1 MWWEILEVTAEADQK
16 AIKQAYARKLKQT
29 RPDDDPE
36 GFKVLHDAYKQ
47 ALAWSSYQDFID
59 HDDHYEDDERS
70 TKQALQSSENLTEQ
84 IIEPK
89 TALKLTRLA
98 PPTSLIET
106 EPTSYPP
113 LVLQAAEQEAVP
125 VTTQANTSEL
135 DETPSLIL
143 HPLEPPEQQAQRVP
157 AWHQEIAAFEVDW
170 QYFQQQFSIN
180 IHNEIARK
188 NPNDWIFIE
197 QLPSF
202 IDLEFRERLSHEL
215 FGFISESNLKAGE
228 QKTLF
233 IKPPVLQYLN
243 QLFAWDQQWRY
254 FTAAFGEQQA
264 DAILLHLETN
274 PSTQTKVRVQPEDLY
289 YYSRF
294 MAFLID
300 LALVFVLVD
309 LPSLAF
315 MQFTKDVIR
324 LDQLFFVGLLVWLL
338 VYPLVE
344 ASQWQASVGKRLM
357 KLRVV
362 NKQGQTL
369 GLAHAYLRHLVTNA
383 CILGFKIVVWIN
395 LLLAYKRNMLLQDWL
410 THSYVVKRT

>member
-1 MWWEILEVTAEADQK
+1 MWWEILELTADADQK

-47 ALAWSSYQDFID
+47 ALAWSSYQEFID
-59 HDDHYEDDERS
+59 HDEDEDEQS
-70 TKQALQSSENLTEQ
+70 TEQALQPSENLTEH

-89 TALKLTRLA
+89 TALELTRSV
-98 PPTSLIET
+98 PPTLSLET
-106 EPTSYPP
+106 EPTPYQP
-113 LVLQAAEQEAVP
+113 LVLQTAEQEAMP
-125 VTTQANTSEL
+125 VITQANTSEP
-135 DETPSLIL
+135 DATPSLIL
-143 HPLEPPEQQAQRVP
+143 HPLEPPEQQAQLAPV
-157 AWHQEIAAFEVDW
+157 WNQEVSAFEVDW
-170 QYFQQQFSIN
+170 QHFQQQFSIN
-180 IHNEIARK
+180 IHNETARK
-188 NPNDWIFIE
+188 NPKDWVFLE

-254 FTAAFGEQQA
+254 FTTAFGEQQA
-264 DAILLHLETN
+264 DAILLHLDTN
-274 PSTQTKVRVQPEDLY
+274 PRTQTKLRVQPEELY

-315 MQFTKDVIR
+315 MQFTKDEIK

-338 VYPLVE
+338 AYPLVE
-344 ASQWQASVGKRLM
+344 ASPWQASVGKRLM